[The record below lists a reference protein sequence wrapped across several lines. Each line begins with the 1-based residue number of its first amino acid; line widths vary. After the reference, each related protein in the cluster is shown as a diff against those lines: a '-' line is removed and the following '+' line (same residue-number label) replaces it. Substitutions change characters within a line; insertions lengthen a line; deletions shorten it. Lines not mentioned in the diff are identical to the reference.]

1 MSSSLYVLENTN
13 SINTSTIT
21 GLESM
26 AIYANLVV
34 DQGSDFFTQIT
45 VEGSDGNI
53 FDLTSY
59 IARGQ
64 VRKTYSS
71 TTSYDLNASILNPTS
86 GLINISL
93 SSTQTAGMRP
103 GRYVYDVEI
112 VDAQNVVTRVVEGQ
126 VEISA
131 RVTRV

>member
-1 MSSSLYVLENTN
+1 MS
-13 SINTSTIT
+13 
-21 GLESM
+21 
-26 AIYANLVV
+26 IYANLTA
-34 DQGSDFFTQIT
+34 DQGSDFFSIIT

-53 FDLTSY
+53 YDLTGYS
-59 IARGQ
+59 ARGQ
-64 VRKTYSS
+64 VRKTYASA
-71 TTSYDLNASILNPTS
+71 TSYDLHATINNPTN

-93 SSTQTAGMRP
+93 SSTQTAAMRP

-126 VEISA
+126 LEITP